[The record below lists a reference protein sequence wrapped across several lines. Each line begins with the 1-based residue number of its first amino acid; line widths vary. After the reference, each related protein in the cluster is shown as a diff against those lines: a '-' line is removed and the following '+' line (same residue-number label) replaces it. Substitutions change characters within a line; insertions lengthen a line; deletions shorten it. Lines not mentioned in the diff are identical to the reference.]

1 MANYLRISLFTV
13 FVFVCGNLPA
23 QPGGGGRPCP
33 KPPCP
38 PAVPISGI
46 EYLLGLGGLYGVKKL
61 INRSKQKTYQK

>member
-1 MANYLRISLFTV
+1 MKSMVMRLLLILLLLIAI
-13 FVFVCGNLPA
+13 LPVDLMA

-46 EYLLGLGGLYGVKKL
+46 EILLAGGAALGLKKVL
-61 INRSKQKTYQK
+61 SNRRRRN